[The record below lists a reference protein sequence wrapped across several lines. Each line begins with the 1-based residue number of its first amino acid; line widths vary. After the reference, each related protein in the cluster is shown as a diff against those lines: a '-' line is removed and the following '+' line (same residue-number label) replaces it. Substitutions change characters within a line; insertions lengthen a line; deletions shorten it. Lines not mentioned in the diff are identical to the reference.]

1 MRAPSTAIRHH
12 RRHNNDDAS
21 LPLLSD
27 RRHSNSSLD
36 TRRRAVRLK
45 ENRDRERERER
56 RERSS
61 RRETHQCRHP
71 HVPLRPRERNLALL
85 LPFTQAGAAPSH
97 REAPPIWTLRR
108 QSELRSNYTHIHTH
122 RHAGIERQFPLHSQ
136 TRDRFLPDN
145 EDFFSPFHPTHT
157 LPLSKH
163 YPPHTTHTHA
173 FSFLP
178 PSPLLFNFSS
188 HTYHYSQYLASHGAV
203 SDFSSYRNSPLD
215 VDIHLDLLRHAAAM
229 PPCFTKSSKRESE

>member
-145 EDFFSPFHPTHT
+145 EDFFSPHTHTSSLEALPPTHNT
-157 LPLSKH
+157 HTRFLFSFPPRPSCLIF
-163 YPPHTTHTHA
+163 PHTHTTIHNTH
-173 FSFLP
+173 LP
-178 PSPLLFNFSS
+178 TARYPTSPLIVTRRLTSIYTSTSS
-188 HTYHYSQYLASHGAV
+188 DTP
-203 SDFSSYRNSPLD
+203 RRC
-215 VDIHLDLLRHAAAM
+215 RHASYS
-229 PPCFTKSSKRESE
+229 KSSKRERE

>member
-145 EDFFSPFHPTHT
+145 EDFFFLFTPHTHFLSRSITPHTQHTHT
-157 LPLSKH
+157 LSLFFPPRPSCLIF
-163 YPPHTTHTHA
+163 PHTHT
-173 FSFLP
+173 
-178 PSPLLFNFSS
+178 
-188 HTYHYSQYLASHGAV
+188 T
-203 SDFSSYRNSPLD
+203 
-215 VDIHLDLLRHAAAM
+215 IHN
-229 PPCFTKSSKRESE
+229 T